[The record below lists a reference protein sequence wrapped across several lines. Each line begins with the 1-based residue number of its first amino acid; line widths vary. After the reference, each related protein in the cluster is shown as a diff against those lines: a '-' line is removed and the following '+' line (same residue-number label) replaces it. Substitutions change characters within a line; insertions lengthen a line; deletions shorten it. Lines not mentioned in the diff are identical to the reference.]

1 MPNLILA
8 PGSLAVLLFVV
19 EATSKWVLLD
29 SQAFFFDIGPRL
41 SLWAVAIFSTLSVA
55 NQGVHQER
63 SVIVVPPKLLSCL
76 LLSVCAWF
84 ISFVTSC
91 KASILFQN
99 YGWTNTLCVYL
110 LLSLF
115 ISGFAIGSALR
126 QLGKKGDGSIGGS

>member
-1 MPNLILA
+1 MPNLILT

-19 EATSKWVLLD
+19 EAASKWVLLD

-55 NQGVHQER
+55 NQGVHQDR

-76 LLSVCAWF
+76 LLSVCTWF

-91 KASILFQN
+91 KALMLFQN
-99 YGWTNTLCVYL
+99 YGWTTTIYVYL
-110 LLSLF
+110 LLGLF

-126 QLGKKGDGSIGGS
+126 QLGKKGDESIDGS